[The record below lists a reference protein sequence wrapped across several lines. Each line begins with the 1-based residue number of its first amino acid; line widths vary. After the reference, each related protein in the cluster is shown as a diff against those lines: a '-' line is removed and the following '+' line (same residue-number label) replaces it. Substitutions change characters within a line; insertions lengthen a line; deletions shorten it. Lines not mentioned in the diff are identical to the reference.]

1 MERADSMKAEYKR
14 TIRMVIGVILVIL
27 GAVILSGWMG

>member
-1 MERADSMKAEYKR
+1 MKAEYKR